1 MGLVK
6 LYAAKDTLE
15 AGHIRVWLAQ
25 HDLDATV
32 LGEHL
37 SAARGELPMTVDT
50 LPAVWVDEKDAPQ
63 AMELMKEFLAQ
74 PPADSTLPA
83 WLCPTCNENV
93 EGQFDV
99 CWQCGRDRPTNEA
112 SGEAT
117 DEPADQ
123 PSNDS
128 SAV

>member
-15 AGHIRVWLAQ
+15 AGHIRLWLAE

-50 LPAVWVDEKDAPQ
+50 LPAVWVDEKDAPR
-63 AMELMKEFLAQ
+63 AMKLMETFLEQ
-74 PPADSTLPA
+74 SRHPIHTPPWQCAS
-83 WLCPTCNENV
+83 CGESV

-99 CWQCGRDRPTNEA
+99 CWQCGRDRPAAESADAA
-112 SGEAT
+112 S
-117 DEPADQ
+117 
-123 PSNDS
+123 
-128 SAV
+128 